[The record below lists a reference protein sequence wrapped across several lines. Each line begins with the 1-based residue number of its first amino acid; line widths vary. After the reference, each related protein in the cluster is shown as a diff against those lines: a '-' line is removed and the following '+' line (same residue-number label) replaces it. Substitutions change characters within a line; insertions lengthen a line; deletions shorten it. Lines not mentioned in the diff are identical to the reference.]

1 MSKTRNNFNQN
12 DVLKKVRS
20 VYITKKILDNL
31 NQIKLMNIIHYNKK
45 YQKLMKIS
53 LKDFKNEFSKI
64 EMEIIPEE
72 NTFGKFVNITNK
84 ICEENNVRI
93 YFNDKKEEINRNYIA
108 KDDNVKKIK
117 IIINHKIKSL
127 YRFFEDCK
135 CIKKIN
141 FIKFNKDD
149 IINMSCMF
157 YNCSSLKKLN
167 LSNFDTNNVTNMSC
181 MFYRC
186 SSLKELNISNFN
198 TNKVTDMKS
207 MFENCSSLKELNLSN
222 FNTNNVIKMCWMFAG
237 CSSLKKLNLSNF
249 NTNKVTD
256 MSWMFENCSSLK
268 ELNLSNF
275 NTDNATET
283 YNMFEGCSSLLS
295 LDCQS
300 ELIKKEYEKLFK

>member
-149 IINMSCMF
+149 IINMRSMLYNCSSLEELNLSNFKTKNVTNMSCMF

-237 CSSLKKLNLSNF
+237 CSSLKKLNLSSF
-249 NTNKVTD
+249 NNNNVIN
-256 MSWMFENCSSLK
+256 MSHMFYECSSLK
-268 ELNLSNF
+268 ELNL
-275 NTDNATET
+275 
-283 YNMFEGCSSLLS
+283 
-295 LDCQS
+295 
-300 ELIKKEYEKLFK
+300 

>member
-12 DVLKKVRS
+12 DVLKKIRS

-64 EMEIIPEE
+64 EIEIIPEE
-72 NTFGKFVNITNK
+72 NTFGKFVNITKK

-149 IINMSCMF
+149 IKNMS
-157 YNCSSLKKLN
+157 Y
-167 LSNFDTNNVTNMSC
+167 

-186 SSLKELNISNFN
+186 SSLEELNLSNFN
-198 TNKVTDMKS
+198 TNNVIDMS
-207 MFENCSSLKELNLSN
+207 WMFSYCSSLKELNLSN
-222 FNTNNVIKMCWMFAG
+222 FNTNNVINMSHMF
-237 CSSLKKLNLSNF
+237 
-249 NTNKVTD
+249 
-256 MSWMFENCSSLK
+256 
-268 ELNLSNF
+268 
-275 NTDNATET
+275 
-283 YNMFEGCSSLLS
+283 Y
-295 LDCQS
+295 
-300 ELIKKEYEKLFK
+300 

>member
-149 IINMSCMF
+149 IINMRSMF
-157 YNCSSLKKLN
+157 Y
-167 LSNFDTNNVTNMSC
+167 
-181 MFYRC
+181 
-186 SSLKELNISNFN
+186 
-198 TNKVTDMKS
+198 
-207 MFENCSSLKELNLSN
+207 NCSSLKELNLSN
-222 FNTNNVIKMCWMFAG
+222 FNTNNVTDMKSMFYNCSSLKELNLSNFNNTNNVIMMCWMFAG

-275 NTDNATET
+275 NTNNVIEIYD
-283 YNMFEGCSSLLS
+283 MFKGCSSLLS

>member
-108 KDDNVKKIK
+108 KDENVKKIK

-149 IINMSCMF
+149 IINMRSMFYNCSSLEELNLSNFNTNNVTNMSCMF
-157 YNCSSLKKLN
+157 FYCSSLKKLN
-167 LSNFDTNNVTNMSC
+167 LSNFDTNNVTNMSY

-207 MFENCSSLKELNLSN
+207 MFYNCSSLKELNLSN
-222 FNTNNVIKMCWMFAG
+222 FNNTNNVIKMCWMFAG

-256 MSWMFENCSSLK
+256 MSYMFNEC
-268 ELNLSNF
+268 
-275 NTDNATET
+275 
-283 YNMFEGCSSLLS
+283 
-295 LDCQS
+295 
-300 ELIKKEYEKLFK
+300 

>member
-12 DVLKKVRS
+12 DVLKKIRS

-64 EMEIIPEE
+64 EIEIIPEE

-141 FIKFNKDD
+141 FIKFNKDN
-149 IINMSCMF
+149 INSMKAMF
-157 YNCSSLKKLN
+157 GNCSSLTEI
-167 LSNFDTNNVTNMSC
+167 NF
-181 MFYRC
+181 F
-186 SSLKELNISNFN
+186 KFN
-198 TNKVTDMKS
+198 TNKVKS
-207 MFENCSSLKELNLSN
+207 MAGMFGGCSLLKVLDLSN
-222 FNTNNVIKMCWMFAG
+222 FNTNNVIDIRGMFYD
-237 CSSLKKLNLSNF
+237 CILLKEIKLNSF

-256 MSWMFENCSSLK
+256 MGKMFNGCPSLKLLDLSNFNTNNVTKFYSMFEGCKSLE

-275 NTDNATET
+275 DT
-283 YNMFEGCSSLLS
+283 
-295 LDCQS
+295 
-300 ELIKKEYEKLFK
+300 KKQ

>member
-149 IINMSCMF
+149 IINMRSMLH
-157 YNCSSLKKLN
+157 NCSSLEELN
-167 LSNFDTNNVTNMSC
+167 LSNFDTNNVTNMSY

-198 TNKVTDMKS
+198 TNNVTNMS
-207 MFENCSSLKELNLSN
+207 CMFYNCSSLKELNPSN
-222 FNTNNVIKMCWMFAG
+222 FNTNNVTNMSFMFRG
-237 CSSLKKLNLSNF
+237 
-249 NTNKVTD
+249 
-256 MSWMFENCSSLK
+256 CSSLK
-268 ELNLSNF
+268 ELNLNNF
-275 NTDNATET
+275 NTNNVTDMN
-283 YNMFEGCSSLLS
+283 YMFAGC
-295 LDCQS
+295 LD
-300 ELIKKEYEKLFK
+300 ELKLKIKSQFKNFKEEAFLNYYLI